1 MEGDDLPQHPEM
13 SRGIHQ
19 RVPSHRFEQP
29 DLSEYMLGLSKSRP
43 QFWSW
48 MFVAI
53 AAGILLALA
62 LFAISNL
69 IF

>member
-1 MEGDDLPQHPEM
+1 LPQHPEM
-13 SRGIHQ
+13 SRVIQQ
-19 RVPSHRFEQP
+19 RVASQRFQQP

-43 QFWSW
+43 QSWSW

-53 AAGILLALA
+53 AVGILLALA